1 MVNFAQSFLANLA
14 NPAMSKSLFEAGTAI
29 GSIPGQLKQKQL
41 EEDRKKAFA
50 SATPL
55 ERYNLAIAQAV
66 KGNDLAAA
74 AKLTAARDKYASEQ
88 QVRGDTLLTDI
99 VAAQMLAGGLSE
111 VPTEITHKNEK
122 VEVPPRLSKD
132 VLEELNK
139 LQTAKDARELA
150 TQSQVLHENYDTY
163 IKNNPQLLEQ
173 NPMLA
178 KTYAKIIDPDS
189 KMLRTERANGIKAL
203 IGMVDADRSSRKEA
217 KFGEKALGV
226 RVEGM
231 IERIKQK
238 GSNTPFWKG
247 NDMADFLEDAD
258 EDELKLFKEQ
268 AVLKLQQDPN
278 ATEAEII
285 DYAMTGMRSK
295 IPGEQQSRAISKN
308 DELRN
313 AMFDEI
319 VTDLMKELNISR
331 EQAEVEAARRTG
343 ASPANINA
351 VIGANFA
358 L

>member
-217 KFGEKALGV
+217 KFGDAAIKV
-226 RVEGM
+226 RVQQLVDR
-231 IERIKQK
+231 IEAR
-238 GSNTPFWKG
+238 GSKTWFWQG
-247 NDMADFLEDAD
+247 NDMADALGDMSDSEKNTFLD
-258 EDELKLFKEQ
+258 Q
-268 AVLKLQQDPN
+268 ATLYIKQNPKATDQD
-278 ATEAEII
+278 II
-285 DYAMTGMRSK
+285 DYGMSGMKKK
-295 IPGEQQSRAISKN
+295 IKGQEQSEAITQN
-308 DELRN
+308 EEELATTRESN
-313 AMFDEI
+313 I
-319 VTDLMKELNISR
+319 QGVMKELGVSR
-331 EQAEVEAARRTG
+331 EEAVAIIRQIQLEATR
-343 ASPANINA
+343 SNRMN
-351 VIGANFA
+351 NFR
-358 L
+358 